1 MQGVVNTTPFF
12 YSRKTRSSMN
22 ENTDIKSS
30 DYLKGIVSNLP
41 EKPGIYQYL
50 NTEGTIIYVGKAK
63 NLKKR
68 VNSYFNKEHEPG
80 KTRVLVSKIAD
91 IRYIVVNTEED
102 ALLLENNLI
111 KKYKPRYNVLLKDD
125 KTYPSIC
132 VQNEYFPRVFKT
144 RKIIRNGSSYYGPY
158 SHAPSMQAVLDL
170 IKHLYPL
177 RTCNLN
183 LTPENINAGKFNVCL
198 EYHIKNCAGPCIG
211 LQTQEEYAKN
221 IDEIKEI
228 LKGNTQ
234 DISRMLQ
241 QKMEEL
247 AADMKFEEAQKI
259 KEKYLLM
266 ENYRSKSEVVSS
278 VLHNIDVFAIEEDD
292 SNSAFINYLHI
303 TNGAI
308 NQAFT
313 FEYKKRLNESKE
325 ELLEL
330 GIIEM
335 RERYKSLSREIIVPF
350 EVDFELN
357 DVVFTVPQRGD
368 KKKLLELSILNVKQY
383 KADRL
388 KQAEKLNPE
397 QRSMRLMKEIQQEL
411 HLDRLPMQIE
421 CFDNSNIQG
430 SDAVAACVVFKKAK
444 PSKKD
449 YRKYN
454 IKTVVGP
461 DDYASMKE
469 VVRRRYQRAIDEQSP
484 LPDLIITDGGKGQM
498 EVVREVIENELHLN
512 IPIAGLAKDGRHR
525 TSELL
530 FGFPPQTIGIKQQ
543 SQLFRL
549 LTQIQDEVHRFAITF
564 HRDKRS
570 KRQVASALD
579 SIKGIGEKT
588 KTALLKEF
596 KSVKRIQ
603 QASVED
609 IAAIIGPAKAQT
621 LKEELSKE

>member
-1 MQGVVNTTPFF
+1 MEETQEINT
-12 YSRKTRSSMN
+12 
-22 ENTDIKSS
+22 S

-50 NTEGTIIYVGKAK
+50 NAEGTIIYVGKAK
-63 NLKKR
+63 NLKRR
-68 VNSYFNKEHEPG
+68 VYSYFSKDHSSS
-80 KTRVLVSKIAD
+80 KTRLLVSKIAD

-111 KKYKPRYNVLLKDD
+111 KKHKPRYNVMLKDD

-144 RKIIRNGSSYYGPY
+144 RKIIRNGSTYYGPY
-158 SHAPSMQAVLDL
+158 SHYPSMNAVLDL

-177 RTCNLN
+177 RTCHLN

-198 EYHIKNCAGPCIG
+198 EYHIKNCAGPCVG
-211 LQTQEEYAKN
+211 LQSQEDYMKN
-221 IDEIKEI
+221 IAQIKEI

-234 DISRMLQ
+234 EISKKLYKQMQ
-241 QKMEEL
+241 DL
-247 AADMKFEEAQKI
+247 AAGMKFEEAQKV
-259 KEKYLLM
+259 KEKYLLI
-266 ENYRSKSEVVSS
+266 ENYRSRSEVVSS
-278 VLHNIDVFAIEEDD
+278 VLHNIDVFSIEEDGEK
-292 SNSAFINYLHI
+292 SAFINYLHI

-313 FEYKKRLNESKE
+313 FEYKKKLNETKE
-325 ELLEL
+325 ELLGL

-335 RERYKSLSREIIVPF
+335 RERYKSDSREIIVPF
-350 EVDFELN
+350 EIEMKLN
-357 DVVFTVPQRGD
+357 DVIFTVPQRGD
-368 KKKLLELSILNVKQY
+368 KKKLLDLSLLNVKQY

-397 QRSMRLMKEIQQEL
+397 QRSMRLLKEIQQEL

-421 CFDNSNIQG
+421 CFDNSNTQG
-430 SDAVAACVVFKKAK
+430 TDAVAACVVFKKAK

-454 IKTVVGP
+454 IKTVEGP

-469 VVRRRYQRAIDEQSP
+469 VVRRRYQRAIEEGSP

-498 EVVREVIENELHLN
+498 EVVRQVMEELNLN
-512 IPIAGLAKDGRHR
+512 IPIAGLAKDRKHR
-525 TSELL
+525 TSEVL
-530 FGFPPQTIGIKQQ
+530 FGFPPQTIGIKQH
-543 SQLFRL
+543 SPLFHL
-549 LTQIQDEVHRFAITF
+549 LEQIQNEVHRFAITF

-579 SIKGIGEKT
+579 SIKGIGERS
-588 KTALLKEF
+588 KTALLTEF
-596 KSVKRIQ
+596 KSVKRIKE
-603 QASVED
+603 APLEE
-609 IAAIIGPAKAQT
+609 IAKVIGEAKAKIV
-621 LKEELSKE
+621 KEGLQEK

>member
-1 MQGVVNTTPFF
+1 MQGIVIITMPFF
-12 YSRKTRSSMN
+12 M
-22 ENTDIKSS
+22 NTDQELKTSE
-30 DYLKGIVSNLP
+30 YLKGIVSNLP
-41 EKPGIYQYL
+41 EKPGFYQYL
-50 NTEGTIIYVGKAK
+50 NAEGTIIYVGKAK
-63 NLKKR
+63 NLKRR
-68 VNSYFNKEHEPG
+68 VYSYFSKEHQPG

-91 IRYIVVNTEED
+91 IRYIVVNSEED

-144 RKIIRNGSSYYGPY
+144 RRIIRNGSSYYGPY
-158 SHAPSMQAVLDL
+158 SHAPSMHAVLDL

-177 RTCNLN
+177 RTCSLN
-183 LTPENINAGKFNVCL
+183 LSPENIRAGKFNVCL

-211 LQTQEEYAKN
+211 LQSQEEYLKN
-221 IDEIKEI
+221 ISEIKEI

-234 DISRMLQ
+234 EISKMLYQ
-241 QKMEEL
+241 QMQEL
-247 AADMKFEEAQKI
+247 AAEMKFEEAQKV
-259 KEKYLLM
+259 KEKYALI

-278 VLHNIDVFAIEEDD
+278 VLHNIDVFSIEEDGEK
-292 SNSAFINYLHI
+292 SAFINYLHI

-313 FEYKKRLNESKE
+313 FEYKKKLNETKE
-325 ELLEL
+325 ELLTL

-335 RERYKSLSREIIVPF
+335 RERYKSASREIIVPF
-350 EVDFELN
+350 DIEMELN
-357 DVVFTVPQRGD
+357 NVTFTIPQRGD
-368 KKKLLELSILNVKQY
+368 KKKLLELSLLNVKQY
-383 KADRL
+383 KADRM

-430 SDAVAACVVFKKAK
+430 TDAVAACVVFKKAK
-444 PSKKD
+444 PSKND

-454 IKTVVGP
+454 IKTVVGA

-469 VVRRRYQRAIDEQSP
+469 VVRRRYQRVLEEESP

-498 EVVREVIENELHLN
+498 EVVRQVMEELQLD
-512 IPIAGLAKDGRHR
+512 IPIAGLAKDRKHR
-525 TSELL
+525 TSEVL
-530 FGFPPQTIGIKQQ
+530 FGFPPQTIGIKQH
-543 SQLFRL
+543 SPLFRL
-549 LTQIQDEVHRFAITF
+549 LEQIQDEVHRFAITF

-570 KRQVASALD
+570 KRQVSSALD

-588 KTALLKEF
+588 KTLLLKEF
-596 KSVKRIQ
+596 KSVKRIKE
-603 QASVED
+603 ASMEEV
-609 IAAIIGPAKAQT
+609 ATVIGESKAKIV
-621 LKEELSKE
+621 KEGLNNR

>member
-1 MQGVVNTTPFF
+1 MPFF
-12 YSRKTRSSMN
+12 MDTDQELKTS
-22 ENTDIKSS
+22 E
-30 DYLKGIVSNLP
+30 YLKGIVSNLP

-50 NTEGTIIYVGKAK
+50 NAEGTIIYVGKAK
-63 NLKKR
+63 NLKRR
-68 VNSYFNKEHEPG
+68 VNSYFSKEHQPG

-91 IRYIVVNTEED
+91 IRYIVVNSEED

-144 RKIIRNGSSYYGPY
+144 RRIIRNGSSYYGPY
-158 SHAPSMQAVLDL
+158 SHAPSMHAVLDL

-183 LTPENINAGKFNVCL
+183 LSPENIRAGKFNVCL

-211 LQTQEEYAKN
+211 LQSQEEYLKN
-221 IDEIKEI
+221 ISEIKEI

-234 DISRMLQ
+234 EISKMLYQ
-241 QKMEEL
+241 QMQEL
-247 AADMKFEEAQKI
+247 AAEMKFEEAQKV
-259 KEKYLLM
+259 KEKYALI

-278 VLHNIDVFAIEEDD
+278 VLHNIDVFSIEEDGEK
-292 SNSAFINYLHI
+292 SAFINYLHI

-313 FEYKKRLNESKE
+313 FEYKKKLNETKE
-325 ELLEL
+325 ELLTL

-335 RERYKSLSREIIVPF
+335 RERYKSASREIIVPF
-350 EVDFELN
+350 DIEMELN
-357 DVVFTVPQRGD
+357 NVTFTIPQRGD
-368 KKKLLELSILNVKQY
+368 KKKLLELSLLNVKQY
-383 KADRL
+383 KADRM

-430 SDAVAACVVFKKAK
+430 TDAVAACVVFKKAK
-444 PSKKD
+444 PSKND

-454 IKTVVGP
+454 IKTVVGA

-469 VVRRRYQRAIDEQSP
+469 VVRRRYQRVLEEESP

-498 EVVREVIENELHLN
+498 EVVRQVMEELQLD
-512 IPIAGLAKDGRHR
+512 IPIAGLAKDRKHR
-525 TSELL
+525 TSEVL
-530 FGFPPQTIGIKQQ
+530 FGFPPQTIGIKQH
-543 SQLFRL
+543 SPLFRL
-549 LTQIQDEVHRFAITF
+549 LEQIQDEVHRFAITF

-570 KRQVASALD
+570 KRQVSSALD

-588 KTALLKEF
+588 KTLLLKEF
-596 KSVKRIQ
+596 KSVKRIKE
-603 QASVED
+603 ASMEEV
-609 IAAIIGPAKAQT
+609 ATVIGESKAKIV
-621 LKEELSKE
+621 KEGLNNR

>member
-1 MQGVVNTTPFF
+1 METNQEL
-12 YSRKTRSSMN
+12 KTS
-22 ENTDIKSS
+22 E
-30 DYLKGIVSNLP
+30 YLKGIVSNLP
-41 EKPGIYQYL
+41 ERPGIYQYL
-50 NTEGTIIYVGKAK
+50 NAEGTIIYVGKAK
-63 NLKKR
+63 NLKRR
-68 VNSYFNKEHEPG
+68 VYSYFSKDHEPG

-91 IRYIVVNTEED
+91 IRYIVVNSEED

-132 VQNEYFPRVFKT
+132 VQNEYFPRIFKT

-158 SHAPSMQAVLDL
+158 SHVPSMNAVLDL

-177 RTCNLN
+177 RTCSLN
-183 LTPENINAGKFNVCL
+183 LSPENIRTGKFNVCL

-211 LQTQEEYAKN
+211 LQSQEEYLKN

-234 DISRMLQ
+234 EISRMLFQ
-241 QKMEEL
+241 QMQGL
-247 AADMKFEEAQKI
+247 AAEMKFEEAQKI
-259 KEKYLLM
+259 KEKYTLI

-278 VLHNIDVFAIEEDD
+278 ILHNIDVFSIEEDEH
-292 SNSAFINYLHI
+292 NSAFINYLHI

-313 FEYKKRLNESKE
+313 FEYKKKLNESKE
-325 ELLEL
+325 ELLTL

-350 EVDFELN
+350 EVDMELN
-357 DVVFTVPQRGD
+357 NVVFTVPQRGD
-368 KKKLLELSILNVKQY
+368 KKKLLDLSLLNVKQY
-383 KADRL
+383 KADRM
-388 KQAEKLNPE
+388 KQSEKLNPE

-411 HLDRLPMQIE
+411 HLEKPPMQIE

-444 PSKKD
+444 PSKQD
-449 YRKYN
+449 YRKYI
-454 IKTVVGP
+454 IKTVEGP
-461 DDYASMKE
+461 DDYASMRE
-469 VVRRRYQRAIDEQSP
+469 VVKRRYQRAIEEEST

-498 EVVREVIENELHLN
+498 EAVRQVMEELHLN
-512 IPIAGLAKDGRHR
+512 IPIAGLAKDRKHR

-530 FGFPPQTIGIKQQ
+530 FGFPPQTIGLKQH
-543 SQLFRL
+543 SPLFKL
-549 LTQIQDEVHRFAITF
+549 LEQIQDEVHRFAITF

-579 SIKGIGEKT
+579 TIKGIGDKT

-596 KSVKRIQ
+596 KSVKRIKE
-603 QASVED
+603 ASLKD
-609 IAAIIGPAKAQT
+609 ISAIIGETKAKVV
-621 LKEELSKE
+621 KENLQ

>member
-1 MQGVVNTTPFF
+1 M
-12 YSRKTRSSMN
+12 
-22 ENTDIKSS
+22 NTDQELKTSE
-30 DYLKGIVSNLP
+30 YLKGIVSNLP

-50 NTEGTIIYVGKAK
+50 NAEGTIIYVGKAK
-63 NLKKR
+63 NLKRR
-68 VNSYFNKEHEPG
+68 VYSYFSKEHQPG

-91 IRYIVVNTEED
+91 IRYIVVNSEED

-144 RKIIRNGSSYYGPY
+144 RRIIRNGSSYYGPY
-158 SHAPSMQAVLDL
+158 SHAPSMHAVLDL

-177 RTCNLN
+177 RTCSLN
-183 LTPENINAGKFNVCL
+183 LSPENIRAGKFNVCL

-211 LQTQEEYAKN
+211 LQSQEEYLKN
-221 IDEIKEI
+221 ISEIKEI

-234 DISRMLQ
+234 EISKMLYQ
-241 QKMEEL
+241 QMQEL
-247 AADMKFEEAQKI
+247 AAEMKFEEAQKV
-259 KEKYLLM
+259 KEKYALI

-278 VLHNIDVFAIEEDD
+278 VLHNIDVFSIEEDGEK
-292 SNSAFINYLHI
+292 SAFINYLHI

-313 FEYKKRLNESKE
+313 FEYKKKLNETKE
-325 ELLEL
+325 ELLTL

-335 RERYKSLSREIIVPF
+335 RERYKSASREIIVPF
-350 EVDFELN
+350 DIEMELN
-357 DVVFTVPQRGD
+357 NVTFTIPQRGD
-368 KKKLLELSILNVKQY
+368 KKKLLELSLLNVKQY
-383 KADRL
+383 KADRM

-397 QRSMRLMKEIQQEL
+397 QRSMRLIKEIQQEL

-430 SDAVAACVVFKKAK
+430 TDAVAACVVFKKAK
-444 PSKKD
+444 PSKND

-454 IKTVVGP
+454 IKTVVGA

-469 VVRRRYQRAIDEQSP
+469 VVRRRYQRVLEEESP

-498 EVVREVIENELHLN
+498 EVVRQVMEELRLD
-512 IPIAGLAKDGRHR
+512 IPIAGLAKDRKHR
-525 TSELL
+525 TSEVL
-530 FGFPPQTIGIKQQ
+530 FGFPPQTIGIKQH
-543 SQLFRL
+543 SPLFRL
-549 LTQIQDEVHRFAITF
+549 LEQIQDEVHRFAITF

-570 KRQVASALD
+570 KRQVSSALD

-588 KTALLKEF
+588 KTLLLKEF
-596 KSVKRIQ
+596 KSVKRIKE
-603 QASVED
+603 ASMEEV
-609 IAAIIGPAKAQT
+609 ATVIGESKAKIV
-621 LKEELSKE
+621 KEGLNNR

>member
-1 MQGVVNTTPFF
+1 MEADQ
-12 YSRKTRSSMN
+12 KTKTS
-22 ENTDIKSS
+22 E
-30 DYLKGIVSNLP
+30 YLKGIVANLP
-41 EKPGIYQYL
+41 EGPGIYQYL
-50 NTEGTIIYVGKAK
+50 NAEGVIIYVGKAK
-63 NLKKR
+63 NLKRR
-68 VNSYFNKEHEPG
+68 VYSYFSKAHEPG

-91 IRYIVVNTEED
+91 IRYIVVNSEED

-132 VQNEYFPRVFKT
+132 VQNEYFPRIFKT

-158 SHAPSMQAVLDL
+158 SHMPSMNAVLDL

-183 LTPENINAGKFNVCL
+183 LSPENIRAGKFSVCL

-211 LQTQEEYAKN
+211 LQSQEEYLRN
-221 IDEIKEI
+221 IGEIKEI

-234 DISRMLQ
+234 DISRMLFQ
-241 QKMEEL
+241 QMQEL
-247 AADMKFEEAQKI
+247 ATEMKFEEAQKI
-259 KEKYLLM
+259 KEKYTLI

-278 VLHNIDVFAIEEDD
+278 ILHNIDVFSIEEDEN
-292 SNSAFINYLHI
+292 NSAFVNYLHI

-325 ELLEL
+325 ELLTL

-350 EVDFELN
+350 EIDMELSN
-357 DVVFTVPQRGD
+357 VVFTVPQRGD
-368 KKKLLELSILNVKQY
+368 KKKLLELSQLNVKQY
-383 KADRL
+383 KADRM

-411 HLDRLPMQIE
+411 HLDRPPLQIE

-430 SDAVAACVVFKKAK
+430 SDAVAACVVFKKVK
-444 PSKKD
+444 PSKQD
-449 YRKYN
+449 YRKYI
-454 IKTVVGP
+454 IKTVEGP

-469 VVRRRYQRAIDEQSP
+469 VVRRRYQRAIDEEST

-498 EVVREVIENELHLN
+498 EAVRQVMEELHLT
-512 IPIAGLAKDGRHR
+512 IPIAGLAKDRKHR

-530 FGFPPQTIGIKQQ
+530 FGFPPQTIGLKQH
-543 SQLFRL
+543 SPLFKL
-549 LTQIQDEVHRFAITF
+549 LEQIQNEVHRFAITF

-579 SIKGIGEKT
+579 TIKGIGEKT

-596 KSVKRIQ
+596 KSVKRIKE
-603 QASVED
+603 ASLEEISA
-609 IAAIIGPAKAQT
+609 IAGEAKAKII
-621 LKEELSKE
+621 KEALPTPEATNRQ